1 MPGREPGILFAEAKA
16 PGRGGTAGGFVSYLR
31 VREGE
36 GPAAGMAFRMSRSAA
51 GMGCAPTRWHC

>member
-16 PGRGGTAGGFVSYLR
+16 PGRGGTAGGFVGYLR

-36 GPAAGMAFRMSRSAA
+36 GPAAGMAFQMGRSAA
-51 GMGCAPTRWHC
+51 DVGGAPTC